1 MSKIS
6 RNAFL
11 APFLTFL
18 NLVRILHH
26 FTESC
31 ITNCKLCYH
40 LRITSIFLAKNITSQ
55 SHSTSAWDFFYPG
68 CVYNIQECR
77 ATLWAG
83 ISRCLLDFE
92 AKEEANVNVT
102 CCKNKYYTHLL
113 CIQGGKGRRFRW
125 NTVHYK
131 SECFQYMK

>member
-6 RNAFL
+6 RNALL
-11 APFLTFL
+11 APLLNFL

-55 SHSTSAWDFFYPG
+55 SHSTSAWDFF
-68 CVYNIQECR
+68 
-77 ATLWAG
+77 TLG
-83 ISRCLLDFE
+83 VFTISRNVALLFE
-92 AKEEANVNVT
+92 QEFEDVYSILKLKKKQMLMWRVAKIST
-102 CCKNKYYTHLL
+102 THLL
-113 CIQGGKGRRFRW
+113 CIQGAKGRLFKW

-131 SECFQYMK
+131 SECFQYTK